1 MPLWLVYMAVSRRQR
16 GPMGLGRAQCGHVG
30 REFVEEGV
38 GVKVVPSEADPP
50 VEQGDLLDVL
60 LQAK

>member
-1 MPLWLVYMAVSRRQR
+1 M
-16 GPMGLGRAQCGHVG
+16 GPGRARCGRVR

-38 GVKVVPSEADPP
+38 GVKVVQADPP